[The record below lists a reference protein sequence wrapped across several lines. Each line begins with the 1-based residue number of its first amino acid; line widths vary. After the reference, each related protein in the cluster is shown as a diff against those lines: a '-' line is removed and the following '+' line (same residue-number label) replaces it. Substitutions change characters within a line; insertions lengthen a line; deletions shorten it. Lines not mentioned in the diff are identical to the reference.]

1 MSVIELEDIE
11 DMRIRHLK
19 KAMDIGFAL
28 GWGGITIE
36 PNKQHERNREA
47 KLEYRIAK
55 ALELCELKKN
65 DGLTEMIKKT
75 LKGEL

>member
-1 MSVIELEDIE
+1 MIELEDIE

-28 GWGGITIE
+28 GRGGITIE
-36 PNKQHERNREA
+36 PKKQHERNREA

-55 ALELCELKKN
+55 ALELCALNKN